1 MSLLNELK
9 NQTNDLKKVNE
20 WLDRI
25 GEDDKACR
33 DEVINSCRDDKEAM
47 NYYLSRWAEK

>member
-25 GEDDKACR
+25 GEYDKACR

>member
-1 MSLLNELK
+1 MTPNELK
-9 NQTNDLKKVNE
+9 ARSEDLKKVNL

-25 GEDDKACR
+25 GETDQACR

-47 NYYLSRWAEK
+47 NYYLSRYNEK